1 MEKEENLNQENI
13 ESEISNENNETDN
26 KSDDNKEENK
36 VVEEEKELTPEERI
50 KELEDK
56 LARTFAEMEN
66 QRRRFE
72 KEKDDAYE
80 YGGFAFAKEALNLID
95 NLARSKLIL
104 ESDDALKDTEAL
116 KKTLEHFDII
126 NKDLISIFTKN
137 NIKPIDCLNKK
148 LDPNLHQAMMEIE
161 DDKKEPGTIVQE
173 VQKGFMIKDR
183 LLRPSLVGV
192 SKKTEKKELTPEE
205 RIKELEDKLA
215 RTFAEMENQRRRFEK
230 EKDDAYEY
238 GGFAFAKEAL
248 NLIDNLA
255 RSKLILE
262 SDDALKDTEALK
274 KTLEHF
280 DIINKDLIS
289 IFTKNNIKPI
299 DCLNKKLDPNLHQ
312 AMMEIEDDQKEPG
325 TIVQEVQKGFMI
337 KDRLLRPSL
346 VGVSK
351 KTEKKEEKS
360 EENKENLNK

>member
-1 MEKEENLNQENI
+1 MEKEENLNQEKTTA
-13 ESEISNENNETDN
+13 EISNEEIEAD
-26 KSDDNKEENK
+26 KQYDDKQEENK
-36 VVEEEKELTPEERI
+36 NIEEKIELSPEEKI

-56 LARTFAEMEN
+56 LARTYAEMEN

-72 KEKDDAYE
+72 REKDDAFD
-80 YGGFAFAKEALNLID
+80 YGGFTFAKEALNLID

-104 ESDDALKDTEAL
+104 ESD
-116 KKTLEHFDII
+116 
-126 NKDLISIFTKN
+126 
-137 NIKPIDCLNKK
+137 
-148 LDPNLHQAMMEIE
+148 
-161 DDKKEPGTIVQE
+161 E
-173 VQKGFMIKDR
+173 V
-183 LLRPSLVGV
+183 
-192 SKKTEKKELTPEE
+192 
-205 RIKELEDKLA
+205 
-215 RTFAEMENQRRRFEK
+215 
-230 EKDDAYEY
+230 
-238 GGFAFAKEAL
+238 
-248 NLIDNLA
+248 
-255 RSKLILE
+255 
-262 SDDALKDTEALK
+262 LKDTEALK

-351 KTEKKEEKS
+351 KTEKKDDKS
-360 EENKENLNK
+360 EENKENLDK